1 MASRESESLSRL
13 FSSWNERRAANQ
25 NDPIAFLR
33 SIFSEWGEV
42 TAEAPGVWFESVDSP
57 IAGIRAVPTDADST
71 AAILYIHGG
80 GYIGGGSVSHRKLAA
95 HFAKAIGAAVFVP
108 DYRLAPEHRF
118 PAPLDDVRAAF
129 DWLVE
134 SGIEP
139 SRIIV
144 AGDSAGGAL
153 ATALALQLRD
163 TESAVP
169 GAVVTLSAYYDT
181 EGLGESFDT
190 NIHSDL
196 LSGARGRAGIQA
208 NVAMFIADEAQ
219 RTHPYVAALRADARG
234 LPPHFLSAGGAELL
248 VDGVAMFAQKLA
260 DAGVE
265 HALEIVPEMQHVFQ
279 LMAGRAPEA
288 DASIQAIAR
297 FVRSH
302 VPINSMEPMNATA

>member
-1 MASRESESLSRL
+1 MASRESESLTRL
-13 FSSWNERRAANQ
+13 FNSWNERRAVNQ
-25 NDPIAFLR
+25 NEPIGFLR

-42 TAEAPGVWFESVDSP
+42 TAEAAGVWFESVDSP
-57 IAGIRAVPTDADST
+57 VPGIRAVPVDADPTS
-71 AAILYIHGG
+71 AILYIHGG
-80 GYIGGGSVSHRKLAA
+80 GYIGGGSISHRKLAA
-95 HFAKAIGAAVFVP
+95 HFAKAIGAAAFVP

-118 PAPLDDVRAAF
+118 PAPLEDVRTAF

-134 SGIEP
+134 GGIEP

-153 ATALALQLRD
+153 STALAQQLRD
-163 TESAVP
+163 TGNTVP

-190 NIHSDL
+190 NIQNDQ

-208 NVAMFIADEAQ
+208 NVAMFIADKAQ
-219 RTHPYVAALRADARG
+219 RTHPYVTALRADARG
-234 LPPHFLSAGGAELL
+234 LPPHFLSVGGAELL
-248 VDGVAMFAQKLA
+248 VDGVKMFAQKLT
-260 DAGVE
+260 DAGVDHE
-265 HALEIVPEMQHVFQ
+265 LEVAPDMQHVFQ

-297 FVRSH
+297 YVQSH
-302 VPINSMEPMNATA
+302 VPAKSTEPTSASA